1 MLHLY
6 SAVLHLY
13 EKCNTVVNMK
23 CERMRASTIPCRFWH
38 ISVVT
43 VSGDHRSDYLLTY
56 LLTHAD
62 GNGYGAFAGRGS
74 SESCCEQQ
82 LSRRKNK
89 PPPEPRVPAMNA
101 DAATQSGV

>member
-1 MLHLY
+1 M
-6 SAVLHLY
+6 
-13 EKCNTVVNMK
+13 NMK

-62 GNGYGAFAGRGS
+62 GNGYGAFAGRGPGGS
-74 SESCCEQQ
+74 IE
-82 LSRRKNK
+82 
-89 PPPEPRVPAMNA
+89 
-101 DAATQSGV
+101 AAV

>member
-1 MLHLY
+1 MY
-6 SAVLHLY
+6 
-13 EKCNTVVNMK
+13 NTVVNMK

-62 GNGYGAFAGRGS
+62 GNGYGAFAGRGLGGDLHRGRRLERALTYS
-74 SESCCEQQ
+74 STTAVD
-82 LSRRKNK
+82 RRSDKTRQDHLRCFGA
-89 PPPEPRVPAMNA
+89 P
-101 DAATQSGV
+101 DHLITSS